1 LNNVFDGFR
10 RQARREEGESR
21 QLARHA
27 ARRLERPQ
35 LVAGRDRRSWQGYG
49 DNEQRSMAAKDAEI
63 VEGICDT
70 PH

>member
-10 RQARREEGESR
+10 RQARREEETW
-21 QLARHA
+21 QRH
-27 ARRLERPQ
+27 
-35 LVAGRDRRSWQGYG
+35 G
-49 DNEQRSMAAKDAEI
+49 DDEQRSMAAKDAEI